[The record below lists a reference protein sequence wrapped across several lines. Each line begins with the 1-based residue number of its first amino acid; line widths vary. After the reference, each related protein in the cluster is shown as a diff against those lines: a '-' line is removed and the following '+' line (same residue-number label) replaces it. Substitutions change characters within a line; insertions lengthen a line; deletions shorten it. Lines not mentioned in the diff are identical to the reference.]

1 METPKYRRVLLKISG
16 EFLAGEKKFG
26 IDPERLNFVSQEI
39 KSIRDMGVEV
49 AIVVGGGNIWRG
61 EKAAE
66 ELSME
71 RTSADQIGM
80 LGTVINGLALQ
91 SVLERDGM
99 EARVQT
105 AIAMNEVAEPY
116 IKKKAIKHLEKGR
129 IVIFT
134 AGTGNPY
141 FTTDTAATLRGLEI
155 EADAMLKA
163 TKVDG
168 VYDKDPV
175 LYPDATKFNELQYI
189 DALVNRLKVMD
200 GTAFSL
206 CMDNKLPVIV
216 FNIGESGNL
225 MKVIRGENI
234 GTKVQDK

>member
-1 METPKYRRVLLKISG
+1 METPVYRRILLKISG
-16 EFLAGEKKFG
+16 EFLAGEREFG
-26 IDPERLNFVSQEI
+26 LDPERLNFVCDEI

-49 AIVVGGGNIWRG
+49 AVVVGGGNIWRG

-91 SVLERDGM
+91 SVLEKKGM

-105 AIAMNEVAEPY
+105 AISIQEIAEPY
-116 IKKKAIKHLEKGR
+116 IKRQAVKHLEKGR
-129 IVIFT
+129 IVIFA

-155 EADAMLKA
+155 EADALLKA

-175 LYPDATKFNELQYI
+175 LYPDARKFSELQYI
-189 DALVNRLKVMD
+189 DGLVNRLKVMD
-200 GTAFSL
+200 ATAFSL

-216 FNIGESGNL
+216 FNIGEPGNL
-225 MKVIRGENI
+225 MKIIRGENI
-234 GTKVQDK
+234 GTKIKDK

>member
-1 METPKYRRVLLKISG
+1 METPVYRRILLKISG
-16 EFLAGEKKFG
+16 EFLAGEREFG
-26 IDPERLNFVSQEI
+26 LDPERLNFVCDEI

-49 AIVVGGGNIWRG
+49 AVVVGGGNIWRG

-91 SVLERDGM
+91 SVLEKKGM

-105 AIAMNEVAEPY
+105 AISIQEIAEPY
-116 IKKKAIKHLEKGR
+116 IKRQAVKHLEKGR
-129 IVIFT
+129 IVIFA

-141 FTTDTAATLRGLEI
+141 FTTDTAATLRCLEI
-155 EADAMLKA
+155 EADALLKA

-175 LYPDATKFNELQYI
+175 LYPDARKFSELQYI
-189 DALVNRLKVMD
+189 DGLVNRLKVMD
-200 GTAFSL
+200 ATAFSL

-216 FNIGESGNL
+216 FNIGEPGNL
-225 MKVIRGENI
+225 MKIIRGENI
-234 GTKVQDK
+234 GTKIKDK

>member
-1 METPKYRRVLLKISG
+1 
-16 EFLAGEKKFG
+16 
-26 IDPERLNFVSQEI
+26 
-39 KSIRDMGVEV
+39 MGVEV
-49 AIVVGGGNIWRG
+49 AVVVGGGNIWRG

-91 SVLERDGM
+91 SVLEKNGM

-105 AIAMNEVAEPY
+105 AIDMQEIAEPY
-116 IKKKAIKHLEKGR
+116 IKRKAMKHLEKGR
-129 IVIFT
+129 IVIFA

-155 EADAMLKA
+155 EADVLLKA

-175 LYPDATKFNELQYI
+175 LYSDARKINELQYI

-200 GTAFSL
+200 ATAFSL

-216 FNIGESGNL
+216 FNIGEPGNL
-225 MKVIRGENI
+225 MKVIIGENI
-234 GTKVQDK
+234 GTKVKDK

>member
-1 METPKYRRVLLKISG
+1 METPVYRRILLKISG
-16 EFLAGEKKFG
+16 EFLAGDREFG
-26 IDPERLNFVSQEI
+26 LAPERLNFVCDEI
-39 KSIRDMGVEV
+39 KSIRDIGVEV
-49 AIVVGGGNIWRG
+49 AVVVGGGNIWRG

-91 SVLERDGM
+91 NILEKKGM

-105 AIAMNEVAEPY
+105 AINMHGIAEPY
-116 IKKKAIKHLEKGR
+116 IKRQAVKHLEKGR
-129 IVIFT
+129 IVIFA

-155 EADAMLKA
+155 EADALLKA

-175 LYPDATKFNELQYI
+175 LYPDARKFSELQYI

-200 GTAFSL
+200 GAAFSL

-216 FNIGESGNL
+216 FNIGEPGNL
-225 MKVIRGENI
+225 MKIIRGEKI
-234 GTKVQDK
+234 GTKVKDK

>member
-1 METPKYRRVLLKISG
+1 METPVYRRILLKISG
-16 EFLAGEKKFG
+16 EFLAGEREFG
-26 IDPERLNFVSQEI
+26 LAPERLNFVCDEI

-49 AIVVGGGNIWRG
+49 AVVVGGGNIWRG

-91 SVLERDGM
+91 NVLEKKGM

-105 AIAMNEVAEPY
+105 AINMQGIAEPY
-116 IKKKAIKHLEKGR
+116 IKRQAVKHLEKGR

-155 EADAMLKA
+155 EADALLKA

-175 LYPDATKFNELQYI
+175 LYPDARKFSELQYI

-200 GTAFSL
+200 GAAFSL

-216 FNIGESGNL
+216 FNIGEPGNL
-225 MKVIRGENI
+225 MKIIRGEKI
-234 GTKVQDK
+234 GTKVKDK

>member
-1 METPKYRRVLLKISG
+1 METPVYRRILLKISG
-16 EFLAGEKKFG
+16 EFLAGEREFG
-26 IDPERLNFVSQEI
+26 LDPERLNFVCDEI

-49 AIVVGGGNIWRG
+49 AVVVGGGNIWRG

-91 SVLERDGM
+91 NVLEKKGM

-105 AIAMNEVAEPY
+105 AINMQGIAEPY
-116 IKKKAIKHLEKGR
+116 TKRHAVKHLEKGR
-129 IVIFT
+129 IVIFA

-155 EADAMLKA
+155 EADALLKA

-175 LYPDATKFNELQYI
+175 LYPDARKFSELQYI
-189 DALVNRLKVMD
+189 DGLVNRLKVMD
-200 GTAFSL
+200 ATAFSL

-216 FNIGESGNL
+216 FNIGEPGNL
-225 MKVIRGENI
+225 MKIIRGENI
-234 GTKVQDK
+234 GTKIKDK

>member
-1 METPKYRRVLLKISG
+1 METPLYRRILLKISG
-16 EFLAGEKKFG
+16 EFLAGEREFG
-26 IDPERLNFVSQEI
+26 LAPERLNFVCDEI
-39 KSIRDMGVEV
+39 KSIWDMGVEV
-49 AIVVGGGNIWRG
+49 AVVVGGGNIWRG

-91 SVLERDGM
+91 NVLEKKGM
-99 EARVQT
+99 ETRVQT
-105 AIAMNEVAEPY
+105 AINMQGIAEPY
-116 IKKKAIKHLEKGR
+116 IKRHAVKHLEKGR
-129 IVIFT
+129 IVIFA

-141 FTTDTAATLRGLEI
+141 FTTDTAATLRCLEI
-155 EADAMLKA
+155 EADALLKA

-175 LYPDATKFNELQYI
+175 LYPDARKFSELQYI

-200 GTAFSL
+200 ATAFSL

-216 FNIGESGNL
+216 FNIGEPGNL
-225 MKVIRGENI
+225 MNIIRGEKI
-234 GTKVQDK
+234 GTKVKSD